1 MDIGTARAEPGERAT
16 GYLEAT
22 ALPTGGNERLPVI
35 VARGEEDGPT
45 LWVTGGVHGNELT
58 GVAATQDVLADGVPE
73 GLRGTVVCVPIC
85 NPAGLRRVERTSY
98 YHGDDP
104 NRYFPGSDAEDGDDG
119 TDDRVQELIAER
131 LYDAIVE
138 SADAHLDL
146 HTAQVRSVP
155 FVIRDRVL
163 YDPETADENGADG
176 TDGDHGDGEE
186 TDGEGTDGGR
196 TEEEARDLAD
206 RLDALAAATDLPVV
220 TEYPAEEYTDR
231 NLDRSAAG
239 AVCNKAGIPAL
250 TLELGSYGVVEEDH
264 RAAGVAAV
272 YRAMVHLG
280 MLDEVPADVATEA
293 PPLESP
299 VDFPVRRFRGPNAP
313 RAAICRHRLE
323 AGETFEAGE
332 TIADL
337 VSPHGDVLETVAV
350 DHDGYVLGRAN
361 AVCYENDPITS
372 LAVRDEDDLVAPR
385 E

>member
-1 MDIGTARAEPGERAT
+1 MDIGTASAEPGERAT
-16 GYLEAT
+16 GHLEAT
-22 ALPTGGNERLPVI
+22 ALPTGGDERLPVI

-58 GVAATQDVLADGVPE
+58 GVAATQDVLVDGIPE

-104 NRYFPGSDAEDGDDG
+104 NRYFPGSDAEDGDAG

-163 YDPETADENGADG
+163 YDPERADENGADG
-176 TDGDHGDGEE
+176 TDGGDVECEE
-186 TDGEGTDGGR
+186 TDGGR
-196 TEEEARDLAD
+196 TEEEARDLAA
-206 RLDALAAATDLPVV
+206 RLDAFAAVTDLPVV
-220 TEYPAEEYTDR
+220 TEYPAEEYTER

-239 AVCNKAGIPAL
+239 AVCNRAGIPAL
-250 TLELGSYGVVEEDH
+250 TLELGSVDVVEEDH

-280 MLDEVPADVATEA
+280 MLDAVPADVATEA
-293 PPLESP
+293 PTLESP
-299 VDFPVRRFRGPNAP
+299 VDFDVRRFRGPNAP

-323 AGETFEAGE
+323 AGETFEAGQ

-337 VSPHGDVLETVAV
+337 VSPHGDVLEEVTV
-350 DHDGYVLGRAN
+350 DRDGYVLGRAN
-361 AVCYENDPITS
+361 TVCYENDPITS